1 MQAEDDVETMCCVID
16 CYSDLLLHG
25 GYSKGSAGSTRV
37 ALQVGKHSVD
47 NPLLGRKSWTR
58 RVHIQRL
65 TMHYQQRAERR
76 IHYSLTK
83 KHVTAIEDLVT
94 LSLSHYSQVR
104 SYAQELLNNCLDT
117 FIHSYK
123 LIMPRIMA
131 VLSKPKDEASHEEF
145 KGALHLLLGPKND
158 GKNLLK
164 KNWQVIKELWPA
176 VVLSKHTEK
185 PR

>member
-1 MQAEDDVETMCCVID
+1 MFVL
-16 CYSDLLLHG
+16 YL
-25 GYSKGSAGSTRV
+25 
-37 ALQVGKHSVD
+37 
-47 NPLLGRKSWTR
+47 
-58 RVHIQRL
+58 
-65 TMHYQQRAERR
+65 
-76 IHYSLTK
+76 
-83 KHVTAIEDLVT
+83 
-94 LSLSHYSQVR
+94 QVR

-123 LIMPRIMA
+123 LILPRIMA

-158 GKNLLK
+158 GKNLLR

>member
-1 MQAEDDVETMCCVID
+1 MVC
-16 CYSDLLLHG
+16 
-25 GYSKGSAGSTRV
+25 
-37 ALQVGKHSVD
+37 
-47 NPLLGRKSWTR
+47 RKSWTR

-76 IHYSLTK
+76 TTYSLTK

-176 VVLSKHTEK
+176 VVLSKHSEK
-185 PR
+185 PRYS